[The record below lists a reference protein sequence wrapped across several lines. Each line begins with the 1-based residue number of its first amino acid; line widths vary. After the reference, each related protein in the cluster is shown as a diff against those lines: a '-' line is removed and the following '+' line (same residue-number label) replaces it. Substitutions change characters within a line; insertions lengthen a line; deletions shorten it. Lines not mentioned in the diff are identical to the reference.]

1 MAASD
6 VEAEARPPRSN
17 SRFPGAVATLAIV
30 TLLVW
35 VAALFIPSGQ
45 YQIDADGSPIPG
57 TYEQTPSPL
66 SATERV
72 RQLALAPVNGVY
84 GLRSAESGFVD
95 TETVGRL
102 FGQIGVITFIMAI
115 GAFISVSFATKA
127 LEVAVAALANR
138 LRDKGWLLITS
149 VMVLFSLLGSTMG
162 FSVETLGFYALFMP
176 LMAALGYDRLVTAS
190 MIILGALVGV
200 MASTVNPFSIGVAA
214 GEAGVSIGDGIGLR
228 LLLWVVLTGMAVG
241 WVLRYAIRV
250 QRNPSSSLLANDR
263 IEDAGSEGGPAEE
276 PASTASQQARLS
288 GMQKTVLGITV
299 VAFGLMIFSVIPW
312 SAVLGGRAA
321 PADYYGSHTVAGVTP
336 RWFEL
341 NWWFPELS
349 MLFIIASILVG
360 FVARM
365 GEKETVRLIAAG
377 ASDMMGPAMVVLL
390 AGGISAIMNNTQTMA
405 TILHSMEQAIS
416 GASAGLFT
424 LLTVAVNVPLGMLIP
439 SSSGHGAL
447 AMPLLAPLADFAGVS
462 RTTTITAWIMGHGLA
477 LLVSPTSVVLVGGLA
492 IAKVGYDQYLRFA
505 WPLLLALFAVS
516 GAILAVTATG
526 A

>member
-1 MAASD
+1 MSASD
-6 VEAEARPPRSN
+6 VEADARPPRSN

-57 TYEQTPSPL
+57 TYKQTPSPL
-66 SATERV
+66 STTDRV
-72 RQLALAPVNGVY
+72 RQLVLAPVNGVY

-138 LRDKGWLLITS
+138 LRDKGWLLIAS

-228 LLLWVVLTGMAVG
+228 LLLWVVLTGMSVG
-241 WVLRYAIRV
+241 WVLRYAVRV
-250 QRNPSSSLLANDR
+250 QRNPSLSLLAKDP
-263 IEDAGSEGGPAEE
+263 IEADASEGKQADP
-276 PASTASQQARLS
+276 PASMGSPREHLS
-288 GMQKTVLGITV
+288 GMQKAVLGITV
-299 VAFGLMIFSVIPW
+299 AAFGLMIFSVIPW

-321 PADYYGSHTVAGVTP
+321 PADYYGSHMVAGVTP
-336 RWFEL
+336 HWFEL

-349 MLFIIASILVG
+349 MLFIVASILVG

-390 AGGISAIMNNTQTMA
+390 AGGVSAIMNNTQTMA

-424 LLTVAVNVPLGMLIP
+424 LLTVTVNVPLGMLIP

-516 GAILAVTATG
+516 GAILAFAATTV
-526 A
+526 